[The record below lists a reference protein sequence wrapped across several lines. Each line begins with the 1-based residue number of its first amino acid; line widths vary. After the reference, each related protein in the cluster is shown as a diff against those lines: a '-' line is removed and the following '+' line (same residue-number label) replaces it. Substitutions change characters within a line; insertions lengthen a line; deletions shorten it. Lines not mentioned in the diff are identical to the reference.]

1 MSRRLLQRARSPP
14 DGGGAIETDRRGAAE
29 DDIPLQD
36 AQRRVRRSPLLF
48 TAPLVLLAVLA
59 LILLWE
65 AVRANVAPGVRADWP
80 WRLEL
85 LDMEALGSLLAVA
98 TGVVL
103 ARAQYARTVRP
114 YLGYRGSWR
123 TGLLAEGKPAWRVG
137 ILNGGQHIAV
147 VDSWECRVVLRGG
160 SGEATAPW
168 TAVADVVSALTA
180 AGLSV
185 GKDYQLIAFGAG
197 FPLVGTGNY
206 ETVPVGVFSQRCVEK
221 VESLHIRVR
230 VTDVVGDSHERV
242 LDCMRGAR
250 AEYNVPGTEPVNE

>member
-1 MSRRLLQRARSPP
+1 MEGDRH
-14 DGGGAIETDRRGAAE
+14 GGA
-29 DDIPLQD
+29 DDGTPLQD

-48 TAPLVLLAVLA
+48 TAPLVLLALLLV
-59 LILLWE
+59 ILVWE
-65 AVRANVAPGVRADWP
+65 AVRANVSPGARSDWP
-80 WRLEL
+80 WRLQL
-85 LDMEALGSLLAVA
+85 LDTEALGSLLAVA
-98 TGVVL
+98 TGAVL

-123 TGLLAEGKPAWRVG
+123 TGLLAEGEPAWRVG

-160 SGEATAPW
+160 SDEAPAPW
-168 TAVADVVSALTA
+168 AAVPDVVSTLTS

-185 GKDYQLIAFGAG
+185 GRDYQLIAFGAG

-206 ETVPVGVFSQRCVEK
+206 ETVPVGVFSRRCVEK
-221 VESLHIRVR
+221 VESLQVRVR

-250 AEYNVPGTEPVNE
+250 AEYNVPGTEPVNG

>member
-1 MSRRLLQRARSPP
+1 MDER
-14 DGGGAIETDRRGAAE
+14 DRRRAADE
-29 DDIPLQD
+29 EIPLQD

-48 TAPLVLLAVLA
+48 TAPLVLLVLLV

-65 AVRANVAPGVRADWP
+65 AVRANVPPGAGDDWP
-80 WRLEL
+80 WRLRL

-98 TGVVL
+98 TGAVL

-123 TGLLAEGKPAWRVG
+123 KGLLAEGKPAWRVG

-147 VDSWECRVVLRGG
+147 VDSWECRVVLRGV
-160 SGEATAPW
+160 SDEASAPW
-168 TAVADVVSALTA
+168 AAVPDVVSTLTA
-180 AGLSV
+180 AGLSA
-185 GKDYQLIAFGAG
+185 GRDYQLIAFGAG

-206 ETVPVGVFSQRCVEK
+206 DTVPVGVFSQRCVER

-250 AEYNVPGTEPVNE
+250 AEYNVPGAEPVNE

>member
-1 MSRRLLQRARSPP
+1 M
-14 DGGGAIETDRRGAAE
+14 
-29 DDIPLQD
+29 
-36 AQRRVRRSPLLF
+36 RRSPLLF
-48 TAPLVLLAVLA
+48 TAPLALLALLVLV
-59 LILLWE
+59 LLWE
-65 AVRANVAPGVRADWP
+65 TVRANVSPEARGDWP
-80 WRLEL
+80 WRLQL
-85 LDMEALGSLLAVA
+85 LDTEALGSLLAVA
-98 TGVVL
+98 TGAVL

-137 ILNGGQHIAV
+137 VLNGGQHIAV

-160 SGEATAPW
+160 SDAAPAPW
-168 TAVADVVSALTA
+168 VAVPDVVAALTS
-180 AGLSV
+180 AGLAV
-185 GKDYQLIAFGAG
+185 GRDYRLIAFGTG

-250 AEYNVPGTEPVNE
+250 AEHHVPGTEPVNG